1 MTVSNLLIL
10 RNAKRQ
16 GQFSLSHRRLILP
29 LSLLALLSVEDLRLV
44 VVNSMA
50 DTFWAVSCYVAAT
63 LAIYHGLAKFFDGQH
78 AISKLYQDSKVS
90 QIFFAALLG
99 ALPGCGGAI
108 IVSSQFIQGK
118 VGFAAMV
125 AVLTATMG
133 DAAFLLLASSPQVGL
148 AMMTLGVVAG
158 TLTGLVVNWLHQ
170 DDFLRPVNRKN
181 MSNPL
186 TQQNTKSPLQRCVI
200 NVQGWFWQILII
212 PCASVALLLS
222 WQVDINT
229 LFNLPEHSI
238 EWLGASLTLITLT
251 LWALS
256 KPVDDYQSSVSED
269 CKAQCQHPMQKVA
282 KDTHFISAWVVVAF
296 VSFELL
302 NHYSQLDI
310 ASALNGWGAW
320 LPLVGLAIGM
330 LPGCG
335 PQMLVT
341 GLYLSG
347 ALPLSVQIA
356 NGLANDG
363 DALFPAL
370 AMAPKAAL
378 AATFYSALPALVFG
392 YGYFLLFEF

>member
-1 MTVSNLLIL
+1 MAVSNLLIL
-10 RNAKRQ
+10 KNAKRHS
-16 GQFSLSHRRLILP
+16 QFSLSHRRLIIP
-29 LSLLALLSVEDLRLV
+29 LSLLALLSVDELRFV
-44 VVNSMA
+44 VINSMA
-50 DTFWAVSCYVAAT
+50 DTFWAVTCYVAAT
-63 LAIYHGLAKFFDGQH
+63 LAIYHALANFFDGQH
-78 AISKLYQDSKVS
+78 AISKLYQGSKVS
-90 QIFFAALLG
+90 QILFAALLG

-133 DAAFLLLASSPQVGL
+133 DAAFLLLASAPQVGL
-148 AMMTLGVVAG
+148 AMMALGVFAG
-158 TLTGLVVNWLHQ
+158 ALTGLLVNLLHQ
-170 DDFLRPVNRKN
+170 DDFLRPTHPQRQLL
-181 MSNPL
+181 SNAKPSAISSWQHH
-186 TQQNTKSPLQRCVI
+186 TITA
-200 NVQGWFWQILII
+200 QGMFWQILIV
-212 PCASVALLLS
+212 PCALVALLLS
-222 WQVDINT
+222 FQLDINR
-229 LFNLPEHSI
+229 LLALPELTI
-238 EWLGASLTLITLT
+238 EWLGAGLTLITLT
-251 LWALS
+251 LWALG

-296 VSFELL
+296 VSFEVL
-302 NHYSQLDI
+302 NHYSQI
-310 ASALNGWGAW
+310 NVAAALNGWGAW
-320 LPLVGLAIGM
+320 LPFVGLTIGL

-347 ALPLSVQIA
+347 ALPLSTQIA

-378 AATFYSALPALVFG
+378 AATFYSALPALIFG
-392 YGYFLLFEF
+392 YGYYWLFEH

>member
-1 MTVSNLLIL
+1 MTVSDLLIL
-10 RNAKRQ
+10 KSSKRQ
-16 GQFSLSHRRLILP
+16 DHLSLSHRRLILP
-29 LSLLALLSVEDLRLV
+29 LSLFALLSVDDLRSV
-44 VVNSMA
+44 VLTAMA
-50 DTFWAVSCYVAAT
+50 DSFWAVACYVAAT
-63 LAIYHGLAKFFDGQH
+63 LAIYHSLAGLFNGQH
-78 AISKLYQDSKVS
+78 AISKLYQQSSVS
-90 QIFFAALLG
+90 QILFAAILG

-148 AMMTLGVVAG
+148 AMMVLGIVAG
-158 TLTGLVVNWLHQ
+158 TLTGLVVNWLHRS
-170 DDFLRPVNRKN
+170 DFLRPIPRTNTGKA
-181 MSNPL
+181 L
-186 TQQNTKSPLQRCVI
+186 TKTSAHSPMQRCAI
-200 NVQGWFWQILII
+200 NAQGWFWQLLII
-212 PCASVALLLS
+212 PCASVAILMS
-222 WQVDINT
+222 WQVDINA
-229 LFNLPEHSI
+229 LFALPEHSI
-238 EWLGASLTLITLT
+238 EWLGAGLTLVTLT

-256 KPVDDYQSSVSED
+256 KPVDNYQSSVSED
-269 CKAQCQHPMQKVA
+269 CKSHCQHPMQKVA
-282 KDTHFISAWVVVAF
+282 QDTHFISAWVVIAF

-320 LPLVGLAIGM
+320 LPLAGLAIGL

-347 ALPLSVQIA
+347 ALPLSTQIA

-378 AATFYSALPALVFG
+378 VATFYSALPALLFG
-392 YGYFLLFEF
+392 YGYYLLFEF